1 MKKIIGIVL
10 IALSSGYAGSYL
22 FHTLHQ
28 DSNQM
33 NGLSPVSLSNTDTKS
48 EDAVFAND
56 RSVAA
61 NMTEDF
67 TLASAKSTQS
77 VVYIKNI
84 SQSSYGYSWL
94 DYFMGETPR
103 NYQSVSSGSGVIFT
117 ADGYVV
123 TNNHV
128 IEGADAIQVVYN
140 RKEYEAILVGKD
152 PGTDIAVLKIE
163 ASDLPSI
170 EIGSSKDVQVG
181 EWVLAIGN
189 PFNLTSTVT
198 AGIVSAKGR
207 KIDILKD
214 KFPVESFIQ
223 TDAAI
228 NPGNSGGALVN
239 KDGKLIGINT
249 AIFSKTG
256 SYVGYGF
263 AVPIDVV
270 GKIVRDII
278 RYGEVQKAFFGGNV
292 ANLDASIAERLD
304 INIEN
309 NSDLRGVVLTYAS
322 KDGAASKS
330 GLQEGDV
337 IVALNDEKIGSESE
351 FEETISYFSPGETVS
366 VSALRNGKVKTFD
379 VTLLNRDGN
388 TDITRRMVYSSKT
401 LGAEFEKVSK
411 VERDLHNIE
420 AGVKVVK
427 VNSGLISSMR
437 LGEGYIITAIN
448 GQSIADPKMLTEILT
463 RIRGRVE
470 VRFVNPKGQKSRA
483 LYYF

>member
-1 MKKIIGIVL
+1 MKKVVGIVL
-10 IALSSGYAGSYL
+10 IA
-22 FHTLHQ
+22 
-28 DSNQM
+28 
-33 NGLSPVSLSNTDTKS
+33 
-48 EDAVFAND
+48 VFAGYGGAWIFEFTHSESPASQIPISLNSPQD
-56 RSVAA
+56 QEPGESFFASNRAIPDIMSD
-61 NMTEDF
+61 DF
-67 TLASAKSTQS
+67 VLASSKSTKS

-84 SQSSYGYSWL
+84 SQANYGYSWF
-94 DYFMGETPR
+94 DYFFGEAPR
-103 NYQSVSSGSGVIFT
+103 SYQSVSSGSGVIFS
-117 ADGYVV
+117 ADGYIV

-128 IEGADAIQVVYN
+128 IEGADAIEVVFN

-163 ASDLPSI
+163 ADQLPAVY
-170 EIGSSKDVQVG
+170 IGNSKDLQVG

-189 PFNLTSTVT
+189 PFNLNSTVT

-239 KDGKLIGINT
+239 KEGKLVGINT

-263 AVPIDVV
+263 AVPIDIV
-270 GKIVRDII
+270 GKIVKDII

-292 ANLDASIAERLD
+292 ANLDANIANRLD
-304 INIEN
+304 IKLD
-309 NSDLRGVVLTYAS
+309 NSRSLKGVVLTYAAN
-322 KDGAASKS
+322 DGAAYRS
-330 GLQEGDV
+330 GLEEGDV
-337 IVALNDEKIGSESE
+337 ILAINGEVIESESQ
-351 FEETISYFSPGETVS
+351 FEETISYFSPGDEIEVT
-366 VSALRNGKVKTFD
+366 ALQNGKKVSRSL
-379 VTLLNRDGN
+379 TLLNRDGN

-411 VERDLHNIE
+411 VERDLHDIE
-420 AGVKVVK
+420 GGVKIVK
-427 VNSGLISSMR
+427 VNTGLIQSMR
-437 LGEGYIITAIN
+437 LTEGYIITNIN
-448 GQSIADPKMLTEILT
+448 GRPIEDPKMLTDILT
-463 RIRGRVE
+463 QIRGRVE